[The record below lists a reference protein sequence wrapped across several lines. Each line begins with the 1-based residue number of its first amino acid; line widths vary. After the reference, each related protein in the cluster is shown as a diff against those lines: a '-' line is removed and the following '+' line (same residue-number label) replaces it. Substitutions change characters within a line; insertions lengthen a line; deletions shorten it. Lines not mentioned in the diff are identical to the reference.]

1 MGLYDVT
8 VDDLLIKNKRLYP
21 DRVALVCGE
30 LRLTF
35 RELDEQV
42 EKLAR
47 GLRSNGLGKG
57 DRVAVLAQNCH
68 KYFILYGA
76 AARLGA
82 IMLPINWRLSAEEI
96 EYILNDCTPKIL
108 MSGKEYIKT
117 LSEIVPRCP
126 FILKKYCFTGAEKGF
141 KGFEELTSGGKD
153 LGEVD
158 ISSEDG
164 FVIVHTAAVE
174 GKPRGALLSHGNI
187 VAANMQAMSLFG
199 LTENDAGLI
208 LLPLFHIAGLGMAFN
223 VFHCG
228 GKNVIMAKFDAE
240 EAVKSIQNEKI
251 SIIGDFA
258 PILSMLLEKI
268 EGGAFDVSS
277 LKHVSGLDHP
287 DTIKKLYEKTK
298 AEFWVGFGQ
307 TETGGFVTAARFTEK
322 PGSAGKESPFVR
334 VRLVDEYDNEVE
346 VGKPGEITVR
356 GPIIFRGYW
365 NLEEVN
371 RYTFRGGWH
380 HTGDVGRFDENGY
393 LWYVKRKAEKELI
406 KPGGENVYPAEVEK
420 VILQNPDVAEVSV
433 IGVRDQEW
441 GEAIKAVC
449 VLKPGSS
456 LTEKELIDFVAARI
470 ARYKK
475 PKFVQFLTS
484 LPKLEDGA
492 IDREKVKA
500 AYGSGN

>member
-1 MGLYDVT
+1 MGLYDLT
-8 VDDLLIKNKRLYP
+8 VDDLLIKNTRLYP
-21 DRVALVCGE
+21 DRVALVCGQQ
-30 LRLTF
+30 RLTF
-35 RELDEQV
+35 SDLNREV
-42 EKLAR
+42 EKLAQ
-47 GLRSNGLGKG
+47 GLNSNGLAKG

-68 KYFILYGA
+68 KYFVLYGA

-82 IMLPINWRLSAEEI
+82 IVLPINWRLSAEEI

-108 MSGKEYIKT
+108 VAGKEYLKT

-126 FILKKYCFTGAEKGF
+126 FIEKKYCFTGEENGF
-141 KGFEELTSGGKD
+141 QGFDGLFKEGVELGQSD
-153 LGEVD
+153 V
-158 ISSEDG
+158 SSDDG
-164 FVIVHTAAVE
+164 FVIIHTAAVE

-187 VAANMQAMSLFG
+187 VAANMHTMALFG
-199 LTENDAGLI
+199 LSEKDATLV
-208 LLPLFHIAGLGMAFN
+208 LLPLFHIAGLGMALN

-228 GKNVIMAKFDAE
+228 GKNVIMPKFDAE
-240 EAVKSIQNEKI
+240 EAVKCIQNEKI

-268 EGGAFDVSS
+268 ESGNYDVSS

-307 TETGGFVTAARFTEK
+307 TETSGFVTAARFTEK
-322 PGSAGKESPFVR
+322 PGSAGKESPIAR

-356 GPIIFRGYW
+356 GSIVFKGYW
-365 NLEEVN
+365 NLEDVN
-371 RYTFRGGWH
+371 KYTFREGWH

-420 VILQNPDVAEVSV
+420 VVLQNQAVAEVSV

-456 LTEKELIDFVAARI
+456 LAEKDLIDFVAARI
-470 ARYKK
+470 ARFKK
-475 PKFVQFLTS
+475 PKFVQFVAS
-484 LPKLEDGA
+484 LPKLSDGT

-500 AYGSGN
+500 AYGQ